1 MLKQE
6 FLFAS
11 PLYSTIIQPD
21 SYQKQEIID
30 TVLYNY
36 SIDNNRNKWDD
47 DSNLHHSYNDWN
59 NEKFKEVDTTS
70 LIDIYKNI
78 IDSFLASQNFRK
90 KIKYKWAIENI
101 TAYNN
106 SQFMRE
112 HDHLLENVIWT
123 CVHYI
128 SVPKNASPLTF
139 HNPLTFQ
146 SYGQH
151 PGVKVLSD
159 FVNTDNPL
167 NSTYFHTFNYR
178 IKEDEFLIFPSFL
191 RHSVMPNPTLDG
203 LRIAVVVNINFVEFA
218 DK

>member
-11 PLYSTIIQPD
+11 PLYSVIIDPK

-36 SIDNNRNKWDD
+36 SVDNSRNKWDEN
-47 DSNLHHSYNDWN
+47 SNLHHLYNDWTN
-59 NEKFKEVDTTS
+59 DKFKVVDTTS
-70 LIDIYKNI
+70 LIDVYKSI
-78 IDSFLASQNFRK
+78 IDPFLEQQKFRK

-128 SVPKNASPLTF
+128 SVPTNASPLTF
-139 HNPLTFQ
+139 HNPLAFQ
-146 SYGQH
+146 IYSQH
-151 PGVKVLSD
+151 PGVKISTE
-159 FVNTDNPL
+159 FVDIENPL
-167 NSTYFHTFNYR
+167 NSAYFQTFNYQM
-178 IKEDEFLIFPSFL
+178 KENEFLIFPSFL
-191 RHSVMPNPTLDG
+191 RHSVTPNPALDG
-203 LRIAVVVNINFVEFA
+203 LRIAVVININFMGFVDE
-218 DK
+218 